1 MADRTLSVWH
11 VASLLVSTSCG
22 IGFLLGTGEL
32 ALHQGM
38 AACLYAVATATGL
51 LALACAAPRFWK
63 TGQSIWAHFGTLY
76 GPTVS
81 HQIALLSLIWM
92 TGVLSAQI
100 RGASSMLALS
110 GMPHTASMITIDCL
124 VIGLSF
130 MRLSWLSGLFAFC
143 MCGCNVVL
151 AYVLIKAHSLTA
163 WVHAPASFF
172 ESIRAQPDVHVG
184 LTLLSVVAMVVCGAD
199 YQQFPIDARTPTGAR
214 MGCLIAAVIVFA
226 VGFLPASAVIASAG
240 MWHLSALP
248 DPVQVVP
255 RLLVLSLGTSSR
267 MGPVIIVSVLLTT
280 ALGSACSILR
290 AMTDATATLPYGS
303 RFPSVINRAL
313 PICTATLIAVHGQSI
328 INTMITLNIIYLA
341 AAGPLFGLTLFGR
354 QISDRAARL
363 SMLTGLIV
371 ALICLL
377 IEWTRT
383 IHMPESI
390 TLAIA
395 WPCAL
400 TVALRS
406 RIPVNASNY
415 SGIRA
420 SCWTNTHLDNHSAAS
435 PSSDSDIARSSG

>member
-38 AACLYAVATATGL
+38 AACLYAAATAAGL
-51 LALACAAPRFWK
+51 VALAFAAPRFWK
-63 TGQSIWAHFGTLY
+63 TGQSIWAHFDMLY
-76 GPTVS
+76 GPRVS
-81 HQIALLSLIWM
+81 QQVALLSLIWM

-110 GMPHTASMITIDCL
+110 GLSHTTSIITVDCL

-143 MCGCNVVL
+143 MCGCNILL
-151 AYVLIKAHSLTA
+151 AYVLIKAHGLTV
-163 WVHAPASFF
+163 WVHAPVGFV

-184 LTLLSVVAMVVCGAD
+184 LTFLSVVAMVVCGAD
-199 YQQFPIDARTPTGAR
+199 YQQFPIEARTRAGAR
-214 MGCLIAAVIVFA
+214 MGCLIAAAIVFVA
-226 VGFLPASAVIASAG
+226 GFLPASAVIASAG
-240 MWHLSALP
+240 LWHLGTLP

-255 RLLVLSLGTSSR
+255 RLLILSLGTSSR
-267 MGPVIIVSVLLTT
+267 IAPAIVVSILLTT

-290 AMTDATATLPYGS
+290 AMTGATASLPYSS
-303 RFPSVINRAL
+303 RFPSVIHRAL
-313 PICTATLIAVHGQSI
+313 PICTATFVAVHGQSI
-328 INTMITLNIIYLA
+328 IDTMITLNIVYLA
-341 AAGPLFGLTLFGR
+341 AVGPLFGLTLFGVH
-354 QISDRAARL
+354 IPDRTARH
-363 SMLTGLIV
+363 SMLAGLSI
-371 ALICLL
+371 ASACLL
-377 IEWTRT
+377 IEWTRAV
-383 IHMPESI
+383 HLPELI
-390 TLAIA
+390 MLALA

-406 RIPVNASNY
+406 RTPANAAND

-420 SCWTNTHLDNHSAAS
+420 SYWTNTHSDNHSAAS
-435 PSSDSDIARSSG
+435 PSSDSNVGRSSG

>member
-32 ALHQGM
+32 ALHRGM
-38 AACLYAVATATGL
+38 AASLYAVATAAGL
-51 LALACAAPRFWK
+51 LVLAFAAPRFWK
-63 TGQSIWAHFGTLY
+63 TGQSIWAYFGMLY

-110 GMPHTASMITIDCL
+110 GMPHTASIVTIDCL

-143 MCGCNVVL
+143 MCGCSVLL
-151 AYVLIKAHSLTA
+151 AYVLIRTHSLTA
-163 WVHAPASFF
+163 WLHAPASFV
-172 ESIRAQPDVHVG
+172 ESIRAQPEVHVG

-214 MGCLIAAVIVFA
+214 IGCLIAAVIVFA

-240 MWHLSALP
+240 LWHLGTLP

-255 RLLVLSLGTSSR
+255 RLLVLSLGTSSCIAA
-267 MGPVIIVSVLLTT
+267 VAVVLILLTT

-303 RFPSVINRAL
+303 RFPSGIHRTL
-313 PICTATLIAVHGQSI
+313 PICAATLVAVHGQSMI
-328 INTMITLNIIYLA
+328 GTMVTLNIVYLA
-341 AAGPLFGLTLFGR
+341 AAGPLLGLSLFR
-354 QISDRAARL
+354 LQVSDKAARH
-363 SMLTGLIV
+363 SMLTGLII
-371 ALICLL
+371 ASTCLL
-377 IEWTRT
+377 IEWTLAV
-383 IHMPESI
+383 HMPESI

-400 TVALRS
+400 IVALRS
-406 RIPVNASNY
+406 RTPSNASND
-415 SGIRA
+415 SGIES
-420 SCWTNTHLDNHSAAS
+420 SCWINMHPDHHSAAS
-435 PSSDSDIARSSG
+435 PSSDSNVVRSSG

>member
-38 AACLYAVATATGL
+38 AACLYAVATAAGL
-51 LALACAAPRFWK
+51 VALAWAAPHFWK
-63 TGQSIWAHFGTLY
+63 TGQSVWAYFRMLY

-81 HQIALLSLIWM
+81 HPIALLSLIWM

-100 RGASSMLALS
+100 RGASSILALS
-110 GMPHTASMITIDCL
+110 GMPHTASIITIDCL

-130 MRLSWLSGLFAFC
+130 MRLSWLSSLFAFC
-143 MCGCNVVL
+143 MCGCSVVL

-163 WVHAPASFF
+163 WVHAPASFVQ
-172 ESIRAQPDVHVG
+172 SIRAQPDVHVE
-184 LTLLSVVAMVVCGAD
+184 LTLLSVIAMVVFGAD
-199 YQQFPIDARTPTGAR
+199 YQQFPIEARTPTGAR
-214 MGCLIAAVIVFA
+214 LGCLIAAVIVFS
-226 VGFLPASAVIASAG
+226 VGFLPASAVITSASV
-240 MWHLSALP
+240 WHLGTLP
-248 DPVQVVP
+248 DPVQAVP
-255 RLLVLSLGTSSR
+255 QLLILSLPTFGHIAAVT
-267 MGPVIIVSVLLTT
+267 VVLVLLTT

-290 AMTDATATLPYGS
+290 AMTDATAALPYGS
-303 RFPSVINRAL
+303 QLPSVIHRTL
-313 PICTATLIAVHGQSI
+313 PVCAATLVAVHGQSM
-328 INTMITLNIIYLA
+328 INIMITLNIVYLA
-341 AAGPLFGLTLFGR
+341 AAAPLLGLTLFGL
-354 QISDRAARL
+354 QISDRAARR
-363 SMLTGLIV
+363 SMFTGLIIV
-371 ALICLL
+371 STCLL
-377 IEWTRT
+377 IECTHT

-406 RIPVNASNY
+406 RISANASNY
-415 SGIRA
+415 SGTRA
-420 SCWTNTHLDNHSAAS
+420 SCWTNTHLNNHSAAS

>member
-38 AACLYAVATATGL
+38 AACLYAVATAAGL

-63 TGQSIWAHFGTLY
+63 TGQSIWAHFGMLY
-76 GPTVS
+76 GPAISQQV
-81 HQIALLSLIWM
+81 ALLSLIWM

-100 RGASSMLALS
+100 RGASSMLAFS
-110 GMPHTASMITIDCL
+110 GMPHTASVITVDFL

-143 MCGCNVVL
+143 MCGCNAVL
-151 AYVLIKAHSLTA
+151 TYVLIKAHSLTA
-163 WVHAPASFF
+163 WVHAPASFV
-172 ESIRAQPDVHVG
+172 ESIRAQPDVHIG

-214 MGCLIAAVIVFA
+214 IGCLIAAVIVFA

-240 MWHLSALP
+240 AWHLGTLS

-255 RLLVLSLGTSSR
+255 RLLVISLGTSSR
-267 MGPVIIVSVLLTT
+267 IAPVIVVLVLLAT

-303 RFPSVINRAL
+303 RFPSVIHRTL
-313 PICTATLIAVHGQSI
+313 PICAATLVAAHGNNM
-328 INTMITLNIIYLA
+328 INTMVTLNIVYLA
-341 AAGPLFGLTLFGR
+341 ATAPLLGLTLFGL
-354 QISDRAARL
+354 QISDRAARQ
-363 SMLTGLIV
+363 SMLTGLSI
-371 ALICLL
+371 ASTCLL

-390 TLAIA
+390 MLAIA

-406 RIPVNASNY
+406 RIPAKASND
-415 SGIRA
+415 SGIGA
-420 SCWTNTHLDNHSAAS
+420 S
-435 PSSDSDIARSSG
+435 

>member
-38 AACLYAVATATGL
+38 AACLYAVATAAGL
-51 LALACAAPRFWK
+51 LALAFAAPRFWK
-63 TGQSIWAHFGTLY
+63 AGQSIWAHFDTLY
-76 GPTVS
+76 GPAISQQV
-81 HQIALLSLIWM
+81 AFLSLIWM

-110 GMPHTASMITIDCL
+110 GMPHTTSIIAVDCL

-130 MRLSWLSGLFAFC
+130 MRLSWLSSLFAFC
-143 MCGCNVVL
+143 MCGCNVLL

-163 WVHAPASFF
+163 WVHAPASFV

-199 YQQFPIDARTPTGAR
+199 YQQFPIDARTATGAR

-226 VGFLPASAVIASAG
+226 VGFLPASAIIASAG
-240 MWHLSALP
+240 LWHLSTVP

-267 MGPVIIVSVLLTT
+267 IAPVVVVSILLTT

-290 AMTDATATLPYGS
+290 AMTDATATLPYSS
-303 RFPSVINRAL
+303 RFPSVFHRAL
-313 PICTATLIAVHGQSI
+313 PIGAATVVAVHGQSM
-328 INTMITLNIIYLA
+328 INTMVTLNIVYLA
-341 AAGPLFGLTLFGR
+341 ATGPLLGLTLLGLH
-354 QISDRAARL
+354 ISDKAARH
-363 SMLTGLIV
+363 SMLIGLTV
-371 ALICLL
+371 ASTCLL

-383 IHMPESI
+383 AHIPEWI
-390 TLAIA
+390 TLTIA

-400 TVALRS
+400 TIALRS
-406 RIPVNASNY
+406 RIPANASNY

-420 SCWTNTHLDNHSAAS
+420 SRWTNNHMDNHSAAS
-435 PSSDSDIARSSG
+435 PSPNSDIARSSG